1 MGFRVGVEV
10 AAIPANEEVGLVGL
24 GFRVGDE
31 VVAVPA
37 LGEKRDALAIVIFFA

>member
-1 MGFRVGVEV
+1 MVFRVGVEV
-10 AAIPANEEVGLVGL
+10 AAILDDKEFMGL

-31 VVAVPA
+31 VIAVPA

>member
-1 MGFRVGVEV
+1 M
-10 AAIPANEEVGLVGL
+10 AAIPANEEVGLKGL

-31 VVAVPA
+31 VIAVPA

>member
-1 MGFRVGVEV
+1 MLGFRVSQV
-10 AAIPANEEVGLVGL
+10 AAIPADEELGLVGL